1 MYDNLQYEQNLIIQ
15 NLHKHYQFTTV
26 INYTAFYTLTKI
38 KQEKSFALLSLI
50 NEFNEKKWLSK

>member
-26 INYTAFYTLTKI
+26 INYIAFYTFNKTKRT
-38 KQEKSFALLSLI
+38 KKKKFALLSLI
-50 NEFNEKKWLSK
+50 NELK